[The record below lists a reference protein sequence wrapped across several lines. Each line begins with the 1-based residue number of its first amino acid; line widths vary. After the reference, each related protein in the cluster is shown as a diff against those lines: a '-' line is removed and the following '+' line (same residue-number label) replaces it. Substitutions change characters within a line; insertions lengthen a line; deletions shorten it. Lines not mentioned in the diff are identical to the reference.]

1 VVLIHHPPEEG
12 SKLDEEI
19 TAGGAILL
27 LSMDH
32 IITDFWSVGILVQE
46 LISNYRAA
54 SSGIPLMFEPL
65 EYQYTDFVH
74 WQHEMLESPAGD
86 QLLDYWRNEL
96 GANLPLLDLPTD
108 HPRPLLQTFRGD
120 TRSIKL
126 SKQVSDGVKDLANKQ
141 NVTLYM
147 TLLAAYQVLLHRLSG
162 QDEFIVGSVTAG
174 RSQSGLTDLVGY
186 FINPIAL
193 RADFSANPSFDQ
205 LLAQVRQTVMG
216 AIEHQDYP
224 PALLAENLSF
234 KRDPSRPPLFETMFI
249 LQKAQLNEV
258 SVLTPFALGIGG
270 AQLEVGD
277 LILESLPITNQPAQF
292 DLTLMMAEVEDHLA
306 ANLHFNSDL
315 FDSNT
320 VSRMLRHF
328 EVLLEGVLAN
338 PDQPV
343 KNIPLL
349 TQSER
354 SEILEAQRKTKL
366 ELPQAE
372 GVHQMIEAQ
381 AIRTP
386 DSKAVIFEGI
396 SISYGEL
403 NEKANQLAHHL
414 QSLGVGPTKLVGIY
428 LDRSIEMVVSLLAVL
443 KAGGAYVPLDPD
455 YPQERLDMML
465 TDSQPL
471 VLLTQEL
478 LRDSLPTLDFQV
490 VSLDGDWEI
499 ISGYDFQNPINK
511 ITADNL
517 AYVIYTSG
525 STGVP
530 KGVQITHHGMIN
542 FLNTMREEPGLT
554 EEDLLLAV
562 TTLSFDIGVLELFL
576 PLTVGAQVEIV
587 SREVA
592 SDGAQLVER
601 LSKSG
606 ATIMQATPATWRLM
620 LEASWEKSNSPDGLR
635 ILCGGEDLPRDLA
648 EKLLERSSIVWNMY
662 GPTETTVWSTIYQVE
677 PGEGPL
683 PIGKPIGNTQVYV
696 LAPDMEPVPVG
707 VVGELYIGGDGVAR
721 GYRDRPE
728 LTAEKFVNDPFRT
741 DNGAKLYKTGD
752 LARWRADGNL
762 MFLGRMDHQVK
773 VRGYRIELGEIESA
787 LLKHPAF
794 QEAVV
799 ITQEDSSGENQLIA
813 YSVLKDQGSEPPI
826 NEMRGYLRQRLPEYM
841 IPATFVT
848 LDALPLTPNG
858 KLDRKALPA
867 PAEIRPNL
875 AEEFVAP
882 RNEQEEIIA
891 EICSNILSL
900 ERVGVHD
907 DFFDLGGNSL
917 SATRLIFQV
926 QEEFEIKLPLIKIF
940 QTPTIAGLSEAID
953 QARLAPNEGTG
964 LFSTVSIDELNEE
977 VSLDPSISANGM
989 EYESNGKPEN
999 IFLTGATGFLGAY
1012 LLQGL
1017 LEKTDAA
1024 VHCLVRE
1031 VNQEAGK
1038 AKLKANLGNY
1048 SLWKDDYDQR
1058 IIPVLGDLGS
1068 PWLGLSPEAVEELT
1082 QSIDLIYHNGA
1093 MVNLV
1098 YPYQSHKP
1106 ANVDGTIEVL
1116 RLAAK
1121 NRIKP
1126 VHFISSL
1133 SVLHTPDAH
1142 REEIIAEDI
1151 SLDIHG
1157 APMGGYAQSKWVGEK
1172 LIQEAGSRGIPFTI
1186 FRPGPI
1192 SGHSQDGSWNQDDLM
1207 FSLLD
1212 AALMLGAAPDLDVI
1226 LDIVP
1231 VDYVADAVI
1240 FISNQAEPFG
1250 KIYHLSA
1257 AEQTDFKEVLDHV
1270 TDLGYSLDTV
1280 PYDQW
1285 RRNLFTLAETNPD
1298 EGWSVYLPL
1307 IADVDEQVLHMPRFG
1322 QENTKAGLNGS
1333 SITSN
1338 PLGPELL
1345 DAYFK
1350 HFIETGKLPPPTNG
1364 SGGNGR

>member
-1 VVLIHHPPEEG
+1 
-12 SKLDEEI
+12 
-19 TAGGAILL
+19 
-27 LSMDH
+27 
-32 IITDFWSVGILVQE
+32 
-46 LISNYRAA
+46 
-54 SSGIPLMFEPL
+54 MFEPL

-396 SISYGEL
+396 SISYWEL

-471 VLLTQEL
+471 VLLTQEW

-517 AYVIYTSG
+517 AY
-525 STGVP
+525 P
-530 KGVQITHHGMIN
+530 
-542 FLNTMREEPGLT
+542 
-554 EEDLLLAV
+554 AV
-562 TTLSFDIGVLELFL
+562 G
-576 PLTVGAQVEIV
+576 
-587 SREVA
+587 
-592 SDGAQLVER
+592 
-601 LSKSG
+601 
-606 ATIMQATPATWRLM
+606 
-620 LEASWEKSNSPDGLR
+620 
-635 ILCGGEDLPRDLA
+635 C
-648 EKLLERSSIVWNMY
+648 Y
-662 GPTETTVWSTIYQVE
+662 
-677 PGEGPL
+677 
-683 PIGKPIGNTQVYV
+683 
-696 LAPDMEPVPVG
+696 
-707 VVGELYIGGDGVAR
+707 
-721 GYRDRPE
+721 
-728 LTAEKFVNDPFRT
+728 
-741 DNGAKLYKTGD
+741 
-752 LARWRADGNL
+752 
-762 MFLGRMDHQVK
+762 
-773 VRGYRIELGEIESA
+773 
-787 LLKHPAF
+787 
-794 QEAVV
+794 
-799 ITQEDSSGENQLIA
+799 
-813 YSVLKDQGSEPPI
+813 
-826 NEMRGYLRQRLPEYM
+826 
-841 IPATFVT
+841 
-848 LDALPLTPNG
+848 
-858 KLDRKALPA
+858 
-867 PAEIRPNL
+867 
-875 AEEFVAP
+875 
-882 RNEQEEIIA
+882 
-891 EICSNILSL
+891 
-900 ERVGVHD
+900 
-907 DFFDLGGNSL
+907 
-917 SATRLIFQV
+917 
-926 QEEFEIKLPLIKIF
+926 
-940 QTPTIAGLSEAID
+940 
-953 QARLAPNEGTG
+953 
-964 LFSTVSIDELNEE
+964 
-977 VSLDPSISANGM
+977 
-989 EYESNGKPEN
+989 
-999 IFLTGATGFLGAY
+999 
-1012 LLQGL
+1012 
-1017 LEKTDAA
+1017 
-1024 VHCLVRE
+1024 
-1031 VNQEAGK
+1031 
-1038 AKLKANLGNY
+1038 
-1048 SLWKDDYDQR
+1048 
-1058 IIPVLGDLGS
+1058 
-1068 PWLGLSPEAVEELT
+1068 
-1082 QSIDLIYHNGA
+1082 
-1093 MVNLV
+1093 NLV
-1098 YPYQSHKP
+1098 
-1106 ANVDGTIEVL
+1106 
-1116 RLAAK
+1116 
-1121 NRIKP
+1121 
-1126 VHFISSL
+1126 F
-1133 SVLHTPDAH
+1133 
-1142 REEIIAEDI
+1142 
-1151 SLDIHG
+1151 
-1157 APMGGYAQSKWVGEK
+1157 
-1172 LIQEAGSRGIPFTI
+1172 
-1186 FRPGPI
+1186 
-1192 SGHSQDGSWNQDDLM
+1192 
-1207 FSLLD
+1207 
-1212 AALMLGAAPDLDVI
+1212 
-1226 LDIVP
+1226 
-1231 VDYVADAVI
+1231 
-1240 FISNQAEPFG
+1240 
-1250 KIYHLSA
+1250 
-1257 AEQTDFKEVLDHV
+1257 
-1270 TDLGYSLDTV
+1270 
-1280 PYDQW
+1280 
-1285 RRNLFTLAETNPD
+1285 
-1298 EGWSVYLPL
+1298 
-1307 IADVDEQVLHMPRFG
+1307 
-1322 QENTKAGLNGS
+1322 
-1333 SITSN
+1333 
-1338 PLGPELL
+1338 
-1345 DAYFK
+1345 
-1350 HFIETGKLPPPTNG
+1350 
-1364 SGGNGR
+1364 